1 MKTLV
6 ELYDDCPIENVLAAD
21 TFRPERTVYLCPS
34 EIAQDKEKQ
43 KRLQEYFRHRGMD
56 METVFLDT
64 SLFHTDKVIRQLQRV
79 AETYPDCAIDIA
91 GGSDA
96 ALFAA
101 GYFCRETDIPVF
113 THSRKKQ
120 KFFAINNADFA
131 HHLPFSVQYSVQ
143 DFFLMAYGDVKPG
156 RVTNDALVNREDMV
170 DRFFT
175 IFMKYR
181 KKWNHIVTWFQRAS
195 QSEKDGEIS
204 LSVHSDYYVKG
215 ERGSRIPANKEALK
229 DFERIGFLTDL
240 MFEDDTT
247 VSFRFRDTWVRYW
260 LRDQGSVLEIY
271 VWKACRDAGI
281 FYDVTCSTVVEWE
294 KGNNGEKVTNEIDVM
309 AVKATSIPVFI
320 SCKTCTIDTDA
331 INELAILRDRFG
343 GNAAKAFIISTEN
356 CRAITRRRADALDID
371 VITLNDIRSCRLT
384 EQIRSLAQ

>member
-6 ELYDDCPIENVLAAD
+6 ELYDDCPIENVLGAD
-21 TFRPERTVYLCPS
+21 TFCPERTVYLCPS

-43 KRLQEYFRHRGMD
+43 KRLQEYFRHRGLE

-64 SLFHTDKVIRQLQRV
+64 SLFYADKVIRQLQSV
-79 AETYPDCAIDIA
+79 AEKYPDCAIDIA

-143 DFFLMAYGDVKPG
+143 DFFLMAYGAVKPG
-156 RVTNDALVNREDMV
+156 RVTNDALLEREGMI

-175 IFMKYR
+175 VFMKHR
-181 KKWNHIVTWFQRAS
+181 KKWNHIITWFQRAS
-195 QSEKDGEIS
+195 QSEKDGQVS
-204 LSVHSDYYVKG
+204 LSVCSDYYVKG
-215 ERGSRIPANKEALK
+215 ERGSKIPANEDALK
-229 DFERIGFLTDL
+229 DFERIGLITDL
-240 MFEDDTT
+240 QIEEETS
-247 VSFRFRDTWVRYW
+247 VSFCFKDSWTRYW

-271 VWKACRDAGI
+271 VWKACRDTGI
-281 FYDVTCSTVVEWE
+281 FHDVRCSTIVEWDR
-294 KGNNGEKVTNEIDVM
+294 GNSGEKVTNEIDVM

-320 SCKTCTIDTDA
+320 SCKTCVIDTDA

-343 GNAAKAFIISTEN
+343 GDAAKAFIISTEN

-371 VITLNDIRSCRLT
+371 VVTLNDIRSCRLA
-384 EQIRSLAQ
+384 EQIKSLAQ

>member
-1 MKTLV
+1 MAERKTKKTNPTEEIGSIKPILETLRIYFQWRGLNP
-6 ELYDDCPIENVLAAD
+6 ELSIVKGSFYEVGTMLEL
-21 TFRPERTVYLCPS
+21 FRRVVS
-34 EIAQDKEKQ
+34 E
-43 KRLQEYFRHRGMD
+43 
-56 METVFLDT
+56 
-64 SLFHTDKVIRQLQRV
+64 
-79 AETYPDCAIDIA
+79 YPDCAIDIA

-156 RVTNDALVNREDMV
+156 RVTNDALVNREDMI

-195 QSEKDGEIS
+195 QPEKNGEIS
-204 LSVHSDYYVKG
+204 LSVRSDYYVKG

-229 DFERIGFLTDL
+229 DFERRQHIWWDYNA
-240 MFEDDTT
+240 
-247 VSFRFRDTWVRYW
+247 VIQSAFRRGKRKGIASRMKAKGIAIKDIA
-260 LRDQGSVLEIY
+260 EIT
-271 VWKACRDAGI
+271 GLN
-281 FYDVTCSTVVEWE
+281 SWE
-294 KGNNGEKVTNEIDVM
+294 IE
-309 AVKATSIPVFI
+309 
-320 SCKTCTIDTDA
+320 
-331 INELAILRDRFG
+331 
-343 GNAAKAFIISTEN
+343 
-356 CRAITRRRADALDID
+356 AL
-371 VITLNDIRSCRLT
+371 
-384 EQIRSLAQ
+384 